1 MARMIWRP
9 ALLVLATAVGGSI
22 APPARAVPPAVYE
35 ERQTVRLIPP
45 IAGVR
50 VLFGGTTFHT
60 DGRGRVQLPAPSAD
74 YVQRVARVPRQL
86 VGTGLR
92 VEQSRWYPGLEL
104 ALDVYRLVSFTF
116 TDRNGASIDA
126 STISMLTL
134 KSTVG
139 GVYRYRDAAL
149 GVDQWL
155 HAERVTTVQAG
166 ALVRPIEYSVQVVTV
181 EGTNVVN
188 RSQQRFDPNEVQDL
202 SIWLLF
208 FPAEFRVRD
217 ALFGFPIGSSLR
229 LTYPDGRELVVPLE
243 HGRASVESLP
253 RGEYSVSVD
262 GPGLALAVPLALSRP
277 QDAEIMFLSYF
288 DLAAAAMLIVG
299 FLVGLPLTAGTIR
312 RRRARLAACEG
323 EEPAVA

>member
-1 MARMIWRP
+1 MIWRLP
-9 ALLVLATAVGGSI
+9 ALALAFAIGGQI
-22 APPARAVPPAVYE
+22 APSAVAAAQAVNE
-35 ERQTVRLIPP
+35 TRETVRLIPP

-50 VLFGGTTFHT
+50 VLYGGTTFRT
-60 DGRGRVQLPAPSAD
+60 DERGRVQLPAPSAD
-74 YVQRVARVPRQL
+74 DVQRVATVPRQL
-86 VGTGLR
+86 VRTGLR

-104 ALDVYRLVSFTF
+104 ALDVYRLVSFKF

-126 STISMLTL
+126 SMISTLTL

-149 GVDQWL
+149 GADHWL

-229 LTYPDGRELVVPLE
+229 LTYPDGRELVVPLG

-262 GPGLALAVPLALSRP
+262 GPGLALSVPLALSRP

-299 FLVGLPLTAGTIR
+299 FLVGLPLAARTIR
-312 RRRARLAACEG
+312 RRRARLADPKE

>member
-1 MARMIWRP
+1 MIWRV
-9 ALLVLATAVGGSI
+9 LVLALAGAVGGSI
-22 APPARAVPPAVYE
+22 APAAAASHAVDE
-35 ERQTVRLIPP
+35 TLQTVQLIPP

-50 VLFGGTTFHT
+50 VLFGGTAFRT

-74 YVQRVARVPRQL
+74 DVQRVARVPRQL
-86 VGTGLR
+86 VRTGLR

-104 ALDVYRLVSFTF
+104 ALDVYRLVSFAF

-126 STISMLTL
+126 STISTLTL

-149 GVDQWL
+149 RADHWL

-217 ALFGFPIGSSLR
+217 AMFGFPIGSSLR

-288 DLAAAAMLIVG
+288 DLAAATMLIIG
-299 FLVGLPLTAGTIR
+299 FLVGLPLAARTIR
-312 RRRARLAACEG
+312 RRRSRLAVAEG

>member
-1 MARMIWRP
+1 MTRRLP
-9 ALLVLATAVGGSI
+9 VLAVAAALGVSI
-22 APPARAVPPAVYE
+22 APSAGAVTRPVDE
-35 ERQTVRLIPP
+35 TRQIVRLIPP

-50 VLFGGTTFHT
+50 VLYGGTTFRS
-60 DGRGRVQLPAPSAD
+60 DGHGRVQLPAPSAD
-74 YVQRVARVPRQL
+74 HVERVARVPTQFVR
-86 VGTGLR
+86 TRLR
-92 VEQSRWYPGLEL
+92 VEQARWYPGLEL
-104 ALDVYRLVSFTF
+104 ALDVYRRVSFAF
-116 TDRNGASIDA
+116 TDRNGASIDT
-126 STISMLTL
+126 STISTLTL

-139 GVYRYRDAAL
+139 GVYRYRDDAL
-149 GVDQWL
+149 GTDQWL
-155 HAERVTTVQAG
+155 HAERVTRAQAG
-166 ALVRPIEYSVQVVTV
+166 AVVRPIEYSVQVVTV

-229 LTYPDGRELVVPLE
+229 LTYPDGRELVVPLL
-243 HGRASVESLP
+243 HGRASVASLP

-288 DLAAAAMLIVG
+288 DLAAAALVIVG
-299 FLVGLPLTAGTIR
+299 FLVGLPLSARTIR
-312 RRRARLAACEG
+312 RRRARLTDAEG

>member
-1 MARMIWRP
+1 MIWRLP
-9 ALLVLATAVGGSI
+9 VLALAMAVGFSI
-22 APPARAVPPAVYE
+22 APSAGAVTRAVKGA
-35 ERQTVRLIPP
+35 RQTVRLVPP

-50 VLFGGTTFHT
+50 VLYGGTTFRT

-74 YVQRVARVPRQL
+74 HVQGVARVPRQL
-86 VGTGLR
+86 VSAGLR

-104 ALDVYRLVSFTF
+104 ALDVYRRVSFTF
-116 TDRNGASIDA
+116 TDRNGAPIDVA
-126 STISMLTL
+126 TISTLTL
-134 KSTVG
+134 RNTVG
-139 GVYRYRDAAL
+139 GVYRYRDGAL
-149 GVDQWL
+149 GADHWL

-181 EGTNVVN
+181 DGANVVN

-208 FPAEFRVRD
+208 FPAKFRVRD

-243 HGRASVESLP
+243 RGRASIASLP

-262 GPGLALAVPLALSRP
+262 GPGLALSVPLALSRP

-288 DLAAAAMLIVG
+288 DLAAAALAIVG
-299 FLVGLPLTAGTIR
+299 FLVGLPLTARTVR
-312 RRRARLAACEG
+312 RRRARLADATR

>member
-1 MARMIWRP
+1 M
-9 ALLVLATAVGGSI
+9 L
-22 APPARAVPPAVYE
+22 Y
-35 ERQTVRLIPP
+35 
-45 IAGVR
+45 
-50 VLFGGTTFHT
+50 GGTTFRT
-60 DGRGRVQLPAPSAD
+60 DDRGQVQLPAPSAD
-74 YVQRVARVPRQL
+74 HVLRVARVPRQL
-86 VGTGLR
+86 VRTGLR
-92 VEQSRWYPGLEL
+92 VKQSRWYPGLQL
-104 ALDVYRLVSFTF
+104 ALDVYRLVSVRF

-126 STISMLTL
+126 STVSSLTL

-139 GVYRYRDAAL
+139 GVHRYRDAAL
-149 GVDQWL
+149 GVGHWL
-155 HAERVTTVQAG
+155 HAQRVTTVQAG
-166 ALVRPIEYSVQVVTV
+166 ALVRPIEYSVQVVMV

-229 LTYPDGRELVVPLE
+229 LTNPDGRELVVPLE
-243 HGRASVESLP
+243 NGRASVESLP

-277 QDAEIMFLSYF
+277 QDAEIMFLSYY
-288 DLAAAAMLIVG
+288 DLAFAAILSVA
-299 FLVGLPLTAGTIR
+299 FLVGLPLAARTIR
-312 RRRARLAACEG
+312 RRRARLVNAEG